1 LQGRDQGRSLHWHAR
16 AQQPR
21 LAPRELGDLAGTR
34 THHEQ
39 VLEISQASSLA

>member
-34 THHEQ
+34 HEQ